1 MSKKRKRKNRSGFPS
16 GQATPSGSG
25 ASARKLPDNFDP
37 DYTYVIKDLR
47 TIGTLAGIFLTILV
61 IISFFI

>member
-1 MSKKRKRKNRSGFPS
+1 MSKKRKRKNRSGSPS
-16 GQATPSGSG
+16 GQATPSG
-25 ASARKLPDNFDP
+25 ASARIPDNFDP

-47 TIGTLAGIFLTILV
+47 TIGTLAAIFLTILV

>member
-1 MSKKRKRKNRSGFPS
+1 MSKKRKRKNRSGLPS

-25 ASARKLPDNFDP
+25 ASARIPDNFDP

-47 TIGTLAGIFLTILV
+47 TIGILASIFLTILV